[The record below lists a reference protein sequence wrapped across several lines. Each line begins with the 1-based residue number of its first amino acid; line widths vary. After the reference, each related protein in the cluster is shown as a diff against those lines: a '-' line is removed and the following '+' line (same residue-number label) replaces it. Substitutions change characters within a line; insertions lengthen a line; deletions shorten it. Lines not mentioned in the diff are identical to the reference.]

1 MISCFKCSSIDVYK
15 MNNIVD
21 KFTLAGYKFMSKM
34 QLKQPVFAYCERFTK
49 HKKKNSKI

>member
-1 MISCFKCSSIDVYK
+1 

-34 QLKQPVFAYCERFTK
+34 QLKQPVFAYSSSGRFTK